1 MRDENFSILLCRLIE
16 TGEKDRLK
24 ELLRQKL
31 IDSGWRDDLKEY
43 CKEVIRNKGLEKIT
57 VDELVAEITPRGR
70 ATVPDDVKTEL
81 LQNIRKFLQ
90 VRSVSLFLPRK
101 KNTGDLNNQSKRL
114 ATIQEGDFYRGA
126 SHRRSIIAADP
137 FLSCHMS
144 CHVMSVGGF

>member
-1 MRDENFSILLCRLIE
+1 MTIMQRLIE

-43 CKEVIRNKGLEKIT
+43 CKEVIRKKGLEKIT

-70 ATVPDDVKTEL
+70 ATVPDEVKTEL

-90 VRSVSLFLPRK
+90 
-101 KNTGDLNNQSKRL
+101 
-114 ATIQEGDFYRGA
+114 AT
-126 SHRRSIIAADP
+126 
-137 FLSCHMS
+137 
-144 CHVMSVGGF
+144 